1 MVLRRV
7 VLSPVTGCANERVN
21 LIVSLAVFVGGAA
34 PLVARLEQVSFS
46 SDTRSLSLSSVS
58 RLPSSFVGIGEVRL
72 DTLYPLA
79 EGGCLEH
86 PLFFLARRP
95 AGTVVIS
102 PWRHDL

>member
-7 VLSPVTGCANERVN
+7 VLSPVTGCTNERVS
-21 LIVSLAVFVGGAA
+21 LIVSLAVFGGAA

-46 SDTRSLSLSSVS
+46 SDTGSLSLSSVS
-58 RLPSSFVGIGEVRL
+58 CLPSSYVGIVEVRL

-86 PLFFLARRP
+86 PLFSLHRRP

-102 PWRHDL
+102 PCRHDM